1 MVYLDSF
8 IIRSAKPYLATRGAT
23 IHGDYGEIFYEG
35 DTLVTFIYEKSRS
48 VLEVHSIDSILMN
61 LEKRVED
68 WNEHITRILGIP
80 WGFLIGAELTIAQSH
95 ISLVNKI
102 QKVYRSQGIQIHNK
116 HIEIIV
122 RQITSKVLVSED
134 EMSNAICYRVIL
146 LGIMRASLNTQSFI
160 SEASF
165 QETARVLAKAALWG
179 RIDWLKGL
187 KDCFSGGDDTH
198 FFWGEMRDILL
209 HHKELFCSCIPKPK
223 SFHNI
228 SEQPFYAMGSNPIV
242 HKSGFIIS

>member
-23 IHGDYGEIFYEG
+23 VHGDYGEIFYEG
-35 DTLVTFIYEKSRS
+35 DILVTFIYEKSRS
-48 VLEVHSIDSILMN
+48 GDITHSLPKVEQVLEVRSIDSISMN

-68 WNEHITRILGIP
+68 WNEHIIGILGIP

-102 QKVYRSQGIQIHNK
+102 QKVYRSQGVQIHNK
-116 HIEIIV
+116 HIEII
-122 RQITSKVLVSED
+122 
-134 EMSNAICYRVIL
+134 AICYRAVL
-146 LGIMRASLNTQSFI
+146 LGIVRASLNTQSLI

-165 QETARVLAKAALWG
+165 QETARVLAKAALQG

-187 KDCFSGGDDTH
+187 KENIH
-198 FFWGEMRDILL
+198 R
-209 HHKELFCSCIPKPK
+209 ELFCSCIPKPK
-223 SFHNI
+223 SFHNT
-228 SEQPFYAMGSNPIV
+228 SEQSFYTMGSNPII